1 MLDLLII
8 GAGLA
13 GLTAALRAAE
23 AGLRVKVIAKGM
35 GALYW
40 TPGSIDVLGYVGV
53 EERSVE
59 NPWQRID
66 ELDERHPYR
75 IVGAEATQAALDW
88 FCARVNALG
97 LAYSGG
103 DAGNI
108 HTPSPAGAWRVSYRV
123 PAGQRAGDAAD
134 RRPMVIV
141 GFQGMRDFYPHLIA
155 RNLAAQGQSV
165 RAAMLP
171 WSVLSEQRDRNSVQ
185 LAEAVDDP
193 RTQQRLID
201 ALKLVIKPGERI
213 GLPAI
218 LGRHHHAQVLA
229 ALQQGLNTAVFE
241 IPTLPPSAPGIRLAT
256 ALRHELERRGVRV
269 EIGME
274 AVGFH
279 AEGGEIEYVETA
291 TSARPL
297 KHRAAAFL
305 LATGGVLGGGF
316 DSNHTG
322 RFWETVFDLPL
333 TVPQDR
339 KQWFRPRFLDER
351 GQPAFRG
358 GVAVNDAMQPV
369 DGAGAPVYTNLWA
382 AGGLL
387 AHADPILERSLEGVA
402 IASAVAAVDK
412 VQSHLVATSIGA
424 NQ

>member
-13 GLTAALRAAE
+13 GLTAALRATE

-66 ELDERHPYR
+66 KLDERHPYR

-88 FCARVNALG
+88 FCASVNALG
-97 LAYSGG
+97 LVYSGD

-108 HTPSPAGAWRVSYRV
+108 RTPSPAGAWRPTYRV

-171 WSVLSEQRDRNSVQ
+171 WSVLSELRDRNSVQ

-201 ALKLVIKPGERI
+201 ALRLVVKPGERI

-229 ALQQGLNTAVFE
+229 TLQQGLNAAVFE

-279 AEGGEIEYVETA
+279 AEGDEIEYVETA

-369 DGAGAPVYTNLWA
+369 DGAGTPVYTNLWA

>member
-108 HTPSPAGAWRVSYRV
+108 HTPSPAGAWRPSYRV
-123 PAGQRAGDAAD
+123 PVGQRAGDAAD

-201 ALKLVIKPGERI
+201 ALKLVVKPGERI

-229 ALQQGLNTAVFE
+229 TLQQGLNAAVFE

>member
-13 GLTAALRAAE
+13 GLTAALRATE

-66 ELDERHPYR
+66 KLDERHPYR

-88 FCARVNALG
+88 FCAGVNALG
-97 LAYSGG
+97 LVYSGD

-108 HTPSPAGAWRVSYRV
+108 RTPSPAGAWRPSYRV

-134 RRPMVIV
+134 SRPMVIV

-155 RNLAAQGQSV
+155 RNLAAQGQNV

-171 WSVLSEQRDRNSVQ
+171 WSVLSELRDRNSVQ

-201 ALKLVIKPGERI
+201 ALKLVVKPGERI

-218 LGRHHHAQVLA
+218 LGLHHHAQVLA
-229 ALQQGLNTAVFE
+229 TLQQGLNAAVFE

-256 ALRHELERRGVRV
+256 ALRHELERCGVRV

-279 AEGGEIEYVETA
+279 AEGDEIEYVETA

-369 DGAGAPVYTNLWA
+369 DGAGTPVYTNLWA

>member
-40 TPGSIDVLGYVGV
+40 TPGAIDVLGYVGI

-59 NPWQRID
+59 DPWQRIG

-75 IVGAEATQAALDW
+75 IVGADDARRAIDW
-88 FCARVNALG
+88 FCGRVNTLG
-97 LAYSGG
+97 LGYSGS
-103 DAGNI
+103 DAGNLR
-108 HTPSPAGAWRVSYRV
+108 TPSPAGAWRPSYRV

-134 RRPMVIV
+134 PRPLVIV

-155 RNLAAQGQSV
+155 RNLAAQGQRV

-171 WSVLSEQRDRNSVQ
+171 WSVLSAQRDRNSVQ

-201 ALKLVIKPGERI
+201 ALKLIVKPGERI

-218 LGRHHHAQVLA
+218 LGLHKHAQVLT
-229 ALQQGLNTAVFE
+229 ALQQGLNADIFE
-241 IPTLPPSAPGIRLAT
+241 IPTLPPNVPGIRLAT
-256 ALRHELERRGVRV
+256 ALRHEVERRGVRV

-274 AVGFH
+274 AIGFH
-279 AEGGEIEYVETA
+279 AQDGAIQYVETA

-316 DSNHTG
+316 DSNHAG

-358 GVAVNDAMQPV
+358 GVAVNDALQPV
-369 DGAGAPVYTNLWA
+369 DAAGTPVYANLWA

-402 IASAVAAVDK
+402 IASAVAAIDRIRSLQGSAFMTV
-412 VQSHLVATSIGA
+412 
-424 NQ
+424 